1 MNLPLAIALALA
13 FAVVVGNIMLLKH
26 TARLKIPPFKHHS
39 GKNSRLNLTDSSKE
53 RSTHSDSPA
62 ARSKAE

>member
-1 MNLPLAIALALA
+1 
-13 FAVVVGNIMLLKH
+13 MLLKH